1 MNEINII
8 LDSNIELDDNLNVLK
23 NDKKILFDNINKKLN
38 ILNLD
43 SNLNFNQ
50 DLVDNKLVDIIY
62 TDNFI
67 DFLSELDMTYFNKS
81 NSFEDDILNQLN
93 KDNSNFSKKKMIK
106 KVLEFFNPI
115 IDYSDIVNTTT
126 NTLKQKIII
135 NKNQITLNYKIDA
148 KYVNKKI
155 SKLKFKNYIIPQLN
169 NFTILGIYTP
179 SSLQYNIPYN
189 LNEIS
194 LELNNNFKLLINSNS
209 NNIFIK
215 DLKYLNKS
223 IFSFESIDII
233 NLIKLYKSAL
243 LKFEL
248 YNNNIEIIF
257 INNTPLSRICFDINQ
272 ELIKDNT
279 QYLSLIQNN
288 VIEDK
293 FNIDKFNNFLKHKIG
308 NEFNNNIYNSFNND
322 NLLNLYEQI
331 RIYSLDNNKI
341 QQLIKNILDQ
351 KKFHKEYQDNLLILK
366 NKILINNKLEYI
378 AKKKFPNLF
387 NVNSKENVFNK
398 FNLFDINKVSKK
410 IKDIILLDLK
420 KNENYIQNH
429 LYNKCKHKEVLTL
442 FYNSQNN
449 PIGLYKKFQ
458 DLLKYIKK
466 DSISSNNDMYKC
478 TVCSFNIIC
487 PHIIE
492 YYILF
497 FKKSLTSKNTQINQ
511 NDDYIHQKILNK
523 YMTKAPI
530 DMIYYCKICGEEL
543 GKSYDLEQNIEYK
556 DNQKINTLEYSDDTS
571 ISIQNTVS
579 YIVYTYIS
587 FKGIGIKI
595 NKQQIIKYVI
605 DNISFYINNIEKK
618 LRKGKNYDIQKSTN
632 ILNFN
637 IIVFTYACLIFIM
650 NKYNNLIF
658 NTSASSKKSKT
669 INDTSLFIVQK
680 NNNID
685 PIKTEILG
693 SKSINTSNIKE
704 NFREAY
710 ALIINTNYLLLS
722 KLDYHKNSDI
732 VKNILVKTYTFIN
745 NSNEL
750 ELDTKKTNNLELLFN
765 SSIYKYYFNIK
776 NYYPLSKINNTSPD
790 YKIKNLGL
798 TLNYPDKYSINTLL
812 EKKTKY
818 EDYKNILNNVDL
830 DKKPEYLFENIN
842 IPVFML
848 NNKLESIENLKII
861 NNFNEYKYYSLLLFL
876 YFINNRIYE
885 LPIFEFIGLNEDKNI
900 RNSFSISFD
909 KVKDNI
915 NENFIQYKNTMLT
928 YIQKS
933 LILKQF
939 ELQLINNNIIFNLYP
954 YSYIKSNNIRYFYHK
969 DIKLNKYI
977 CKIDGALHNYNI
989 YIYNLNDKEYTINKK
1004 NLDSE
1009 FNTITNKN
1017 TKFIDFQCS
1026 KCKLIK
1032 NKIDN
1037 EYNNDDIYK
1046 LINNK
1051 NNIVQFYNIYRY
1063 KCPLNDFHIFDN
1075 DYKCKICKISSED
1088 ILTENITIFN
1098 KFKTQYN
1105 DYFDK
1110 LLSLRN
1116 TQLTGHL
1123 NKNNNLIK
1131 LDIKNNYKNEISNS
1145 MDITN
1150 SFIKYIDDLNIDDLF
1165 LYLSKIANIDIKY
1178 FKILG
1183 LTEGI
1188 NYEDI
1193 RLIDPSFINID
1204 NRFIKITNYIRT
1216 LSIYSNLLQNLDKI
1230 TTYYDYDFLEIINE
1244 IKLTGI
1250 KNEIKLNNEINLIDI
1265 FKFIKIKTPSTNNKY
1280 IIEFGLKILF
1290 NKIKEIYLLNE
1301 KLNNKLNKYIDFVI
1315 NKIFKFD
1322 ELFTSF
1328 NYAQLKQMFSENS
1341 ATYDNFYENDEDNED
1356 DGEDDGLFSYNN
1368 VDIEFG
1374 DNED

>member
-8 LDSNIELDDNLNVLK
+8 LESNIELDDNLNVLK

-62 TDNFI
+62 TDNYI
-67 DFLSELDMTYFNKS
+67 DFLAELDMTYFNKT
-81 NSFEDDILNQLN
+81 NDFENDVLRQLN
-93 KDNSNFSKKKMIK
+93 KDNSIFSKKKIIK
-106 KVLEFFNPI
+106 KILEFFNPI
-115 IDYSDIVNTTT
+115 IDYSNIIDPTV
-126 NTLKQKIII
+126 NTLKQKLII
-135 NKNQITLNYKIDA
+135 NKNQITLNYKISA

-155 SKLKFKNYIIPQLN
+155 SKLKFENYIIPQLN
-169 NFTILGIYTP
+169 NFTILGIYTSP
-179 SSLQYNIPYN
+179 SLQYNIPYS

-194 LELNNNFKLLINSNS
+194 LELNNNLKQLINSKS
-209 NNIFIK
+209 NNIFVK

-223 IFSFESIDII
+223 IFSFESTDIL
-233 NLIKLYKSAL
+233 NLIKLYKLSL

-248 YNNNIEIIF
+248 YNNNTEITF
-257 INNTPLSRICFDINQ
+257 INTSSSRIRFDINQ

-288 VIEDK
+288 VIEDNT
-293 FNIDKFNNFLKHKIG
+293 NIDKFNGFLKHKIG
-308 NEFNNNIYNSFNND
+308 KEFNNNIYNSFNND

-351 KKFHKEYQDNLLILK
+351 NKFHKEYQANLLNLN

-429 LYNKCKHKEVLTL
+429 LYNKCKHKEVLKL

-449 PIGLYKKFQ
+449 PIGLYKNFQ

-466 DSISSNNDMYKC
+466 DSISSNRDMYKC

-497 FKKSLTSKNTQINQ
+497 FKTSSIYKNTQVNQ

-523 YMTKAPI
+523 YMSKAPI

-543 GKSYDLEQNIEYK
+543 GKSYDLEQSIEYK
-556 DNQKINTLEYSDDTS
+556 DNQKINTLEYSDETS
-571 ISIQNTVS
+571 TNIQNTVS

-587 FKGIGIKI
+587 FKGVGIKI
-595 NKQQIIKYVI
+595 NKQQIIKYII

-618 LRKGKNYDIQKSTN
+618 LRKGKNYDIQKITN

-650 NKYNNLIF
+650 NKYTNLIF
-658 NTSASSKKSKT
+658 NTSLSSKKSRI
-669 INDTSLFIVQK
+669 INNTSTSYIIQK
-680 NNNID
+680 NKD
-685 PIKTEILG
+685 STSIKSEIKG

-710 ALIINTNYLLLS
+710 DLIINTNYLLLS
-722 KLDYHKNSDI
+722 KLEYHKNSDI

-776 NYYPLSKINNTSPD
+776 NIYPLSKINNASENQ
-790 YKIKNLGL
+790 KRKNVGMI
-798 TLNYPDKYSINTLL
+798 LNYLDKYTSSA
-812 EKKTKY
+812 KKTKY

-830 DKKPEYLFENIN
+830 DKKPEYLFENII
-842 IPVFML
+842 IPSFMV
-848 NNKLESIENLKII
+848 NKNLETIENLTII
-861 NNFNEYKYYSLLLFL
+861 NNLSEYKYYSFLLFL

-885 LPIFEFIGLNEDKNI
+885 LPIFEFIELDEDKDI
-900 RNSFSISFD
+900 KNSFSIYFD
-909 KVKDNI
+909 NLKDDI
-915 NENFIQYKNTMLT
+915 NENFIKYKKIMTI
-928 YIQKS
+928 YIKKS

-939 ELQLINNNIIFNLYP
+939 ELQLINNNLIFNLYP

-969 DIKLNKYI
+969 EIKLNKYI
-977 CKIDGALHNYNI
+977 CKVDGTLHNYNI
-989 YIYNLNDKEYTINKK
+989 YLFNLNDKEYIINKK

-1009 FNTITNKN
+1009 FNIITNKN

-1032 NKIDN
+1032 NNIDN
-1037 EYNNDDIYK
+1037 DYNNDDIYK

-1063 KCPLNDFHIFDN
+1063 KCPLSDFHIFDN
-1075 DYKCKICKISSED
+1075 DYKCKTCKISSED
-1088 ILTENITIFN
+1088 ILTENVTIFN
-1098 KFKTQYN
+1098 KFQKQYN
-1105 DYFDK
+1105 EYFNNV
-1110 LLSLRN
+1110 LSLRN
-1116 TQLTGHL
+1116 NQLTVHL
-1123 NKNNNLIK
+1123 KKTNNLIN
-1131 LDIKNNYKNEISNS
+1131 LDIKNNYKNEISDNI
-1145 MDITN
+1145 DITN
-1150 SFIKYIDDLNIDDLF
+1150 TFIKYIDDLNIDDLF
-1165 LYLSKIANIDIKY
+1165 LYLSKLTNIDIKY

-1188 NYEDI
+1188 DYEDI
-1193 RLIDPSFINID
+1193 RLIEPSFINID
-1204 NRFIKITNYIRT
+1204 NRFIKISNYIRT
-1216 LSIYSNLLQNLDKI
+1216 LSIYSNILMNLDKV
-1230 TTYYDYDFLEIINE
+1230 TSYYDYDFLEIINE
-1244 IKLTGI
+1244 IKLIGI
-1250 KNEIKLNNEINLIDI
+1250 NNQIKLNNQINLIDI
-1265 FKFIKIKTPSTNNKY
+1265 FKFIKIKTSSTNNKY
-1280 IIEFGLKILF
+1280 IIEFGLKFYL
-1290 NKIKEIYLLNE
+1290 IK
-1301 KLNNKLNKYIDFVI
+1301 
-1315 NKIFKFD
+1315 
-1322 ELFTSF
+1322 
-1328 NYAQLKQMFSENS
+1328 
-1341 ATYDNFYENDEDNED
+1341 
-1356 DGEDDGLFSYNN
+1356 
-1368 VDIEFG
+1368 
-1374 DNED
+1374 